1 MRLKDKVSEKER
13 ITSICIS
20 SWKTHNSAQTAQYGL
35 ANIFKLEKFTM
46 LTILH
51 FHLQLQFKYKLFHIH
66 FTSFHCKGKYEPSKL
81 T

>member
-51 FHLQLQFKYKLFHIH
+51 FHLQLQFKYH
-66 FTSFHCKGKYEPSKL
+66 FTIFLLLNIVSYEL
-81 T
+81 